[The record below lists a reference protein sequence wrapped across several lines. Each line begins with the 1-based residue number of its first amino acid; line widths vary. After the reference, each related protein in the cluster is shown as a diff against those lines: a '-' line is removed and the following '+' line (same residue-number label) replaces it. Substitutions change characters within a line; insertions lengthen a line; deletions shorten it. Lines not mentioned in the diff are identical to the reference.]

1 MKKLI
6 KMGFFIIKI
15 YYISSSND
23 PNITHTKN
31 HISDLVVSRT
41 LRFECFT
48 LKVLSVEK
56 IEEPKITYSY
66 LEPVERPD
74 TFVWD
79 NRGSWSRCSEECQ
92 GNLSVCFDLIL
103 DYVYTDSFQ

>member
-1 MKKLI
+1 
-6 KMGFFIIKI
+6 MGFFIVKI
-15 YYISSSND
+15 YYISSSIV

-41 LRFECFT
+41 LRLECFT

-92 GNLSVCFDLIL
+92 GNLSVCVDLIL
-103 DYVYTDSFQ
+103 DYVYTDSFP